1 MFFLFQEEENM
12 DYAKEALRYHA
23 EWNGK
28 LETVPK
34 MPIQNRDDLS
44 IAYTP
49 GVAAPC
55 LEIQKDPK
63 LSYTYTGRGHTI
75 AVISDGSAILGLG
88 NIGPEAGMPVMEGK
102 CVLFKALSGLD
113 AIPLCLNTQDT
124 DELVQIISSLEPSF
138 GGINLEDIAAPR
150 CFEVEKRLQE
160 KMQIPVF
167 HDDQHGTAIVVSSAI
182 VNALRLVKK
191 ENPNIV
197 INGAGSAGCAIA
209 RLLLDLELGNVI
221 LVDKQG
227 VLEKNMELT
236 SGQRAL
242 IDRLNI
248 HHRTGTLAD
257 ALKNADVFIGVSA
270 GHIVS
275 KEMIQSMNEKAIV
288 FAMANPIPEIE
299 PEDAKEAGAYVVGT
313 GRSDHPN
320 QINNLL
326 AFPGIFKG
334 ALDAQATKIN
344 DEMKKAAV
352 FAIASL
358 ISEEELSPEN
368 IIVSAL
374 DPRVVPAVSK
384 AVQQAAKDSGV
395 IRKWDR

>member
-1 MFFLFQEEENM
+1 M
-12 DYAKEALRYHA
+12 DYAKEALRLHK

-34 MPIQNRDDLS
+34 MKIETRDDLS
-44 IAYTP
+44 LAYTP

-55 LEIQKDPK
+55 LAIKENPED
-63 LSYTYTGRGHTI
+63 SYVYTGRGHTV

-102 CVLFKALSGLD
+102 CVLFKALGDVD

-160 KMQIPVF
+160 KMNIPVF
-167 HDDQHGTAIVVSSAI
+167 HDDQHGTAIVVSAAL
-182 VNALRLVKK
+182 VNALKLAGK
-191 ENPNIV
+191 ENPTIV
-197 INGAGSAGCAIA
+197 INGAGSAGVAIA
-209 RLLLDLELGNVI
+209 TLILKIGLGNVI

-227 VLEKNMELT
+227 ILQADMDLT
-236 SGQRAL
+236 SGQRSL
-242 IDRLNI
+242 IDQLNK
-248 HHRTGTLAD
+248 GKVQGSLAD
-257 ALKNADVFIGVSA
+257 ALVGADVFIGVSA

-275 KEMIQSMNEKAIV
+275 KEMIASMNEKAIV
-288 FAMANPIPEIE
+288 FPMANPIPEIE
-299 PEDAKEAGAYVVGT
+299 PDQAKEAGAYIVGT

-320 QINNLL
+320 QINNVL

-334 ALDAQATKIN
+334 ALKAGATCIN
-344 DEMKKAAV
+344 DAMKEAAV
-352 FAIASL
+352 YAISSMITDDIL
-358 ISEEELSPEN
+358 DEEH

-374 DPRVVPAVSK
+374 DPKVADVVAEAVAK
-384 AVQQAAKDSGV
+384 AAVETGV
-395 IRKWDR
+395 TRK

>member
-1 MFFLFQEEENM
+1 M
-12 DYAKEALRYHA
+12 DYAKEALRLHA

-34 MPIQNRDDLS
+34 MKIETRDDLS
-44 IAYTP
+44 LAYTP

-55 LEIQKDPK
+55 LEIKEDIEK
-63 LSYTYTGRGHTI
+63 SYVYTGRGHTV

-102 CVLFKALSGLD
+102 CVLFKALGDVD

-160 KMQIPVF
+160 KMNIPVF
-167 HDDQHGTAIVVSSAI
+167 HDDQHGTAIVVSAAL
-182 VNALRLVKK
+182 VNALKLAGK
-191 ENPNIV
+191 ENPTIV
-197 INGAGSAGCAIA
+197 INGAGSAGVAIA
-209 RLLLDLELGNVI
+209 TLILKIGLGNVI

-227 VLEKNMELT
+227 ILQKDMDLT
-236 SGQRAL
+236 SGQASL
-242 IDRLNI
+242 IDQLNKD
-248 HHRTGTLAD
+248 GVKGSLAD
-257 ALKNADVFIGVSA
+257 ALVGADVFIGVSA

-275 KEMIQSMNEKAIV
+275 KEMIASMNEKSIV
-288 FAMANPIPEIE
+288 FPMANPTPEIE
-299 PEDAKEAGAYVVGT
+299 PEDAKEAGAYIVGT

-320 QINNLL
+320 QINNVL

-334 ALDAQATKIN
+334 ALQAGATCIN
-344 DEMKKAAV
+344 DAMKEAAV
-352 FAIASL
+352 YAISSMITDDIL
-358 ISEEELSPEN
+358 DRDH

-374 DPRVVPAVSK
+374 DPRVADVVAQAVAK
-384 AVQQAAKDSGV
+384 AAVDSGV
-395 IRKWDR
+395 VRK

>member
-1 MFFLFQEEENM
+1 M

-227 VLEKNMELT
+227 ILEKNMELT

-257 ALKNADVFIGVSA
+257 ALKNVDVFIGVSA

>member
-1 MFFLFQEEENM
+1 M
-12 DYAKEALRYHA
+12 DYAKEALRLHK

-34 MPIQNRDDLS
+34 MKIETRDDLS
-44 IAYTP
+44 LAYTP

-55 LEIQKDPK
+55 LEIKENPED
-63 LSYTYTGRGHTI
+63 SYVYTGRGHTV

-102 CVLFKALSGLD
+102 CVLFKALGDVD

-160 KMQIPVF
+160 KMNIPVF
-167 HDDQHGTAIVVSSAI
+167 HDDQHGTAIVVSAAL
-182 VNALRLVKK
+182 VNALKLAGK
-191 ENPNIV
+191 ENPTIV
-197 INGAGSAGCAIA
+197 INGAGSAGVAIA
-209 RLLLDLELGNVI
+209 TLILKIGLGNVI

-227 VLEKNMELT
+227 ILQADMDLT
-236 SGQRAL
+236 SGQRSL
-242 IDRLNI
+242 IDQLNK
-248 HHRTGTLAD
+248 GKVQGSLAD
-257 ALKNADVFIGVSA
+257 ALVGADVFIGVSA

-275 KEMIQSMNEKAIV
+275 KEMIASMNEKAIV
-288 FAMANPIPEIE
+288 FPMANPIPEIE
-299 PEDAKEAGAYVVGT
+299 PDQAKEAGAYIVGT

-320 QINNLL
+320 QINNVL

-334 ALDAQATKIN
+334 ALKAGATCIN
-344 DEMKKAAV
+344 DAMKEAAV
-352 FAIASL
+352 YAISSMITDDIL
-358 ISEEELSPEN
+358 DEEH

-374 DPRVVPAVSK
+374 DPKVADVVAEAVAK
-384 AVQQAAKDSGV
+384 AAVETGV
-395 IRKWDR
+395 TRK